1 MGQICFCISKS
12 LKYSK
17 LTCPIGLAFSLQS
30 TKKSISHPSTGGR
43 GGNAAR
49 GVVVQMLRPE
59 RVLIIF
65 CLKAEDSEGFDSTV
79 AQTLYQSLDWNI
91 FGDNLS
97 FIGG

>member
-1 MGQICFCISKS
+1 MSYRSSILITINKEINIS
-12 LKYSK
+12 
-17 LTCPIGLAFSLQS
+17 
-30 TKKSISHPSTGGR
+30 SINRCLRGKTVRVASGR

-49 GVVVQMLRPE
+49 GVVAQMLRPE
-59 RVLIIF
+59 RVLVIF

-79 AQTLYQSLDWNI
+79 VQTLYQSLDWNI